1 MKNIFVKVK
10 NHNLLSAI
18 LTLALGIV
26 LVMAPALLADVLVKL
41 VGAVLMSL
49 GVFRVLYGIAKAPRS
64 VSLYGILLA
73 LVGALVW
80 IFSAGI
86 VGVVNIV
93 IRVGVGLLLAVHGI
107 NGLIFILS
115 TRRYGS
121 LYWIFCVV
129 LYAVFIAI
137 GVSSLL
143 NTFNPST
150 ALTQIIGVIMIV
162 SSALDFVSALKMGR
176 APKKE
181 KDDYIEAE
189 YEDKTNQ

>member
-1 MKNIFVKVK
+1 MNNIFGKIK
-10 NHNLLSAI
+10 NNAILSST

-41 VGAVLMSL
+41 VGILLMTL
-49 GVFRVLYGIAKAPRS
+49 GVGRVIYGISVSPRA

-86 VGVVNIV
+86 VGAVNIA
-93 IRVGVGLLLAVHGI
+93 IRVGVGIFLTVHGI
-107 NGLIFILS
+107 NGLIFALSIKRGVGLNWIL
-115 TRRYGS
+115 R
-121 LYWIFCVV
+121 IV
-129 LYAVFIAI
+129 LYAVFIGI

-150 ALTQIIGVIMIV
+150 ALTQIIGAIMIV
-162 SSALDFVSALKMGR
+162 SSSLDLASVLKQ
-176 APKKE
+176 KKTSKKK
-181 KDDYIEAE
+181 KDDYIEVE
-189 YEDKTNQ
+189 YEDKTK